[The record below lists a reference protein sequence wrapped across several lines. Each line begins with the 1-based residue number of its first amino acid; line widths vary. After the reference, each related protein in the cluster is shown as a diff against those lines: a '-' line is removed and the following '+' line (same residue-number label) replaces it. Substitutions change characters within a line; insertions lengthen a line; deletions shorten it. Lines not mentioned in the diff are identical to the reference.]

1 MHRTQQQGGF
11 SLIELL
17 VAIVVLGLLLSIA
30 VPNYSAY
37 VERSRRSDARA
48 ALLEIASAQERIYF
62 ERNQYSAAI
71 ADVWAH
77 QEGGSY
83 VSSEGYYTL
92 TVVLTDKDPNRF
104 TATAT
109 ARGRQSGDEDCA
121 SFAIDDTGLKSAT
134 GDAADTCW

>member
-1 MHRTQQQGGF
+1 MHRSQQGGF
-11 SLIELL
+11 SLVELL
-17 VAIVVLGLLLSIA
+17 VVIVVLGLLLSIA

-71 ADVWAH
+71 ADVWSH

-83 VSSEGYYTL
+83 VSSEGYYSL
-92 TVVLTDKDPNRF
+92 TVALVGDDPNRF
-104 TATAT
+104 TALAT
-109 ARGRQSGDEDCA
+109 ARDRQSGDEDCA
-121 SFAIDDTGLKSAT
+121 SFSIDNTGLKSAT